1 MHECRLKA
9 RALAPLSVYVLCVCT
24 LSDGF
29 TVTSPSPVT
38 GDVEELV
45 ITVTGVASLQ
55 LRQSSP
61 APLRLA
67 ETSRVRTFVTTA
79 YNTAVFVPCHDL
91 VDFKIALLSKLAKVS
106 PYPIVV
112 GYDLGDRWAIPP
124 AQLAMLSVALQGARY
139 EPQIVQMSY
148 RALLPKY
155 GEKISNYLGVYQ
167 TNPAKLGIM
176 DWFNSSRYSH
186 LWHLE
191 DDMWA
196 PGLDTIIS
204 EWQSTSTDLIIK
216 DSSRLPSWASGN
228 WRIGDRSM
236 IAEGR
241 FVYCNPSAFRMS
253 RRFARSLLQTI
264 QDSKTTNHHEL
275 WFPYVVEKWNLS
287 WTSLRHSSQLRTN
300 ARSLGGGTRCLDE
313 VQDSSI
319 LLAHPI
325 KCMRHQE
332 QHA

>member
-1 MHECRLKA
+1 MRECRRNAWVFTL
-9 RALAPLSVYVLCVCT
+9 LGISVLCSCT
-24 LSDGF
+24 PTDGF
-29 TVTSPSPVT
+29 TVTPSSPVT
-38 GDVEELV
+38 GDAEELV
-45 ITVTGVASLQ
+45 IAAPAVVNLQ

-61 APLRLA
+61 GMVRLA
-67 ETSRVRTFVTTA
+67 EASRVTTLVTTA

-91 VDFKIALLSKLAKVS
+91 VDYKVALLSKLAKVS

-112 GYDLGDRWAIPP
+112 GYDVSDQRTIPP
-124 AQLAMLSVALQGARY
+124 AQLAMLNVALEGAKY

-148 RALLPKY
+148 RALLLKH

-176 DWFNSSRYSH
+176 DWFNASRYSH

-191 DDMWA
+191 DDVWA

-204 EWQSTSTDLIIK
+204 EWQSTSSDLIIK

-228 WRIGDRSM
+228 WRIGDPSM
-236 IAEGR
+236 IARGR

-253 RRFARSLLQTI
+253 KRFARSVLQTI
-264 QDSKTTNHHEL
+264 QDSSTTNHHEL
-275 WFPYVVEKWNLS
+275 WFPYVVDRWGLS
-287 WTSLRHSSQLRTN
+287 WTSLRHAGQLRTN
-300 ARSLGGGTRCLDE
+300 ARSLGGGARCLDE
-313 VQDSSI
+313 VQDHSI

-332 QHA
+332 QSA

>member
-1 MHECRLKA
+1 MYACRLSA
-9 RALAPLSVYVLCVCT
+9 QTLALLSIHVFCLCT
-24 LSDGF
+24 LSGGL
-29 TVTSPSPVT
+29 TPSSHVAD
-38 GDVEELV
+38 DVEELL
-45 ITVTGVASLQ
+45 ITAPGAVGLQ
-55 LRQSSP
+55 LSQSS
-61 APLRLA
+61 ASPLRSA
-67 ETSRVRTFVTTA
+67 ETSRVRTLVTTA

-91 VDFKIALLSKLAKVS
+91 VDYKVALLSKLAKVS

-112 GYDLGDRWAIPP
+112 GYDVSDTGAIPP
-124 AQLAMLSVALQGARY
+124 AQLAMLEVALRGAIY
-139 EPQIVQMSY
+139 EPQIVHMSY
-148 RALLPKY
+148 GALLPKY
-155 GEKISNYLGVYQ
+155 GDKISNYLGVYQ

-204 EWQSTSTDLIIK
+204 EWQTAGEDLIIK

-228 WRIGDRSM
+228 WRIGNRSM

-253 RRFARSLLQTI
+253 RRFARSVLQTI
-264 QDSKTTNHHEL
+264 QDSSTTNHHEL
-275 WFPYVVEKWNLS
+275 WFPYVVERWGLS
-287 WTSLRHSSQLRTN
+287 WTSLLHAGQLRTN
-300 ARSLGGGTRCLDE
+300 ARSLGGGVRCLDE

-325 KCMRHQE
+325 KCMRHHQ
-332 QHA
+332 QPT